1 MLSVTGTTR
10 YRVNLIL
17 DEATSAIDVA
27 GKHEILQR
35 LRRLDARPTIVM
47 IARRGESRALCNRVL
62 HLAEGRLV
70 AERERHKARA

>member
-1 MLSVTGTTR
+1 MGGSSKLKW
-10 YRVNLIL
+10 
-17 DEATSAIDVA
+17 A
-27 GKHEILQR
+27 GGPDRARLFLQR